1 MSTKSGIT
9 GPMTKGSI
17 YIDNIRAV
25 YGDKVDDLN
34 PPVIQSLNIE
44 DKEYTTNSVNL
55 TAKVNEYEDDPFKT
69 GIDWDKISIF
79 VDGKDYSK
87 AEGHFSYDMDGTV
100 SLSGYKWADGTHKVV
115 LMVPDKFGNQG
126 IKTGYFKVN
135 TGSAKLEIIQEQEQ
149 AYLGDVLDLKVKAT
163 NPADISSSDLKI
175 QIDKNYPV
183 KDVKFSKWVC
193 E

>member
-9 GPMTKGSI
+9 GPMTKGTI

-25 YGDKVDDLN
+25 YGEKVDDLN

-44 DKEYTTNSVNL
+44 DKEYTTNAVNL

-69 GIDWDKISIF
+69 GIDWEKISIF

-100 SLSGYKWADGTHKVV
+100 SLSGLQMGGWYT
-115 LMVPDKFGNQG
+115 
-126 IKTGYFKVN
+126 
-135 TGSAKLEIIQEQEQ
+135 
-149 AYLGDVLDLKVKAT
+149 
-163 NPADISSSDLKI
+163 
-175 QIDKNYPV
+175 
-183 KDVKFSKWVC
+183 
-193 E
+193 